1 MRKSVIIAT
10 VCLALVVLYCGG
22 KKKESQ
28 DGSSLET
35 STRSVS
41 AEQKVEELN
50 QVLSGASLSGFPGW
64 KASVD
69 KASLDLWAAS
79 AKSAIERAI
88 AEVPEG
94 YKVAIV
100 GHANRRGPKSR
111 NDAISRSRARW
122 VLRALKRQKIDTSK
136 VKAIGV
142 GYSEP
147 ATPEDPED
155 AANRRV
161 TFRVQK

>member
-10 VCLALVVLYCGG
+10 VCLALVALYCGG
-22 KKKESQ
+22 KKKKSE
-28 DGSSLET
+28 DGSSFET

-41 AEQKVEELN
+41 PEQKVEELN

-69 KASLDLWAAS
+69 KDSLNLWAAS

-94 YKVAIV
+94 YKVTIV
-100 GHANRRGPKSR
+100 GHANRRGSKSR

-142 GYSEP
+142 GYNEP
-147 ATPEDPED
+147 ATPEDPEGV
-155 AANRRV
+155 ANRRV